1 MKQRYA
7 RECPGEC
14 LAHSWRSGNAAATII
29 SPQFPHL
36 TELREKCVPAE
47 TSSLWEGGQGG
58 PQRSRIFNPQT
69 QALASHLL
77 LPISDPKV
85 LIHLHLA
92 DAGPLESAH
101 LSGLPEATPRAET
114 PTPSIPGGNSPRHPW
129 ALGLSTNKEMLMSRL
144 LHRSRMCSKD
154 VTSEHLASVS

>member
-1 MKQRYA
+1 MKQWYA
-7 RECPGEC
+7 RECRGEC
-14 LAHSWRSGNAAATII
+14 LTHSWHSGNAAATVI

-36 TELREKCVPAE
+36 TELREKCGLAE

-58 PQRSRIFNPQT
+58 PQRSRIFNPQPR
-69 QALASHLL
+69 ASRLL

-85 LIHLHLA
+85 FIHLHLA

-114 PTPSIPGGNSPRHPW
+114 PAPRIPDGNSPRHPW
-129 ALGLSTNKEMLMSRL
+129 VLSLSTNKEMLMSRL
-144 LHRSRMCSKD
+144 LHRSAARM
-154 VTSEHLASVS
+154 